1 MKSSIDNT
9 KYPCIMYH
17 EIDFPYKHK
26 FYVSPEAF
34 KTQMKWLKDN
44 GYMPIDLRNGDQKG
58 NILITF
64 DDGHKSNIMAAR
76 HLKEL
81 GFVAVFYLVKDF
93 SLNNSDY
100 LDESDIKEIAQMGHV
115 LGVHG
120 KDHSW
125 WTKKNA
131 HQLIEELDETAEWIE
146 NITGQKP
153 ITCSAPGGQIRKR
166 EENIIKCHL
175 PYMRYIRSS
184 FHNYNRKGCFSIN
197 SKGVGIETSI
207 QEFEKMVR
215 MDSIYYMKAK
225 SKCWLKDRIKD
236 IIYKFK
242 S

>member
-1 MKSSIDNT
+1 
-9 KYPCIMYH
+9 MYH

-26 FYVSPEAF
+26 FYVKPEAF

-44 GYMPIDLRNGDQKG
+44 GYISIDLSKGDQEG

-76 HLKEL
+76 YLKEL
-81 GFVAVFYLVKDF
+81 GFVAVFYIVKDY
-93 SLNNSDY
+93 SLNNPDY
-100 LDESDIKEIAQMGHV
+100 LDESDIKKIAEMGHV

-120 KDHSW
+120 KNHSW

-131 HQLIEELDETAEWIE
+131 QLLTEELAETAEWIE
-146 NITGQKP
+146 NITGTKP

-166 EENIIKCHL
+166 EENIIKKHL

-184 FHNYNRKGCFSIN
+184 FHDYNHKGSQCIN
-197 SKGVGIETSI
+197 SKGVGKDTSM

-215 MDSIYYMKAK
+215 MDFIYYMKART
-225 SKCWLKDRIKD
+225 KCWLKNRIKD
-236 IIYKFK
+236 IVYKFTK
-242 S
+242 